1 MFVKKIITTM
11 LLSFLFSS
19 QSSAESYPNP
29 YEIKSEFVQ
38 EMDSAA
44 TAQSRE
50 VALRRERLLKIKA
63 LMDEDL
69 NIGKTNEVFLKNL
82 MNRYSANSIDE
93 LLLSVDTVPVG
104 IIIAVAAKESKWGTV
119 EPMEKAKNP
128 FGLRCFTLGCGVKD
142 SSSDMNNV
150 YSELKVF
157 NSLVDAVRYFSKNI
171 NVNSE
176 FAEFRKERLAMRER
190 GEYLTSLPL
199 AEHLSSFSI
208 TNESYGSE
216 LREVIHNNK
225 LYYLDD

>member
-1 MFVKKIITTM
+1 M

-50 VALRRERLLKIKA
+50 VALRRERLLKVKA

-69 NIGKTNEVFLKNL
+69 NIGKANEVFLKNL

-119 EPMEKAKNP
+119 EPMEKARNP

-216 LREVIHNNK
+216 LREIIHNNK

>member
-50 VALRRERLLKIKA
+50 VALRRERLLKVKA

-69 NIGKTNEVFLKNL
+69 NIGKANEVFLKNL

-119 EPMEKAKNP
+119 EPMEKARNP

-216 LREVIHNNK
+216 LREIIHNNK

>member
-50 VALRRERLLKIKA
+50 VALRRERLLKVKA

-69 NIGKTNEVFLKNL
+69 NIGKANEVFLKNL

-104 IIIAVAAKESKWGTV
+104 IIIAVAAKESK
-119 EPMEKAKNP
+119 
-128 FGLRCFTLGCGVKD
+128 
-142 SSSDMNNV
+142 
-150 YSELKVF
+150 
-157 NSLVDAVRYFSKNI
+157 
-171 NVNSE
+171 
-176 FAEFRKERLAMRER
+176 
-190 GEYLTSLPL
+190 
-199 AEHLSSFSI
+199 
-208 TNESYGSE
+208 
-216 LREVIHNNK
+216 
-225 LYYLDD
+225 